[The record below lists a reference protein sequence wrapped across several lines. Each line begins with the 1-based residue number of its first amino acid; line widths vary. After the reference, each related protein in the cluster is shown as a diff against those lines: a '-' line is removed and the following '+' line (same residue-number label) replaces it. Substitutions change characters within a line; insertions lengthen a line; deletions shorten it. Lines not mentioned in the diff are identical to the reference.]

1 MLNLPFLL
9 KHLFPPKCLLCSMPL
24 GLSENH
30 VCIYCENSLPYIETG
45 CSQCSTPM
53 QIDEE
58 ICGVCLTTERYW
70 QTCIAPFVYQ
80 PPISNFIHE
89 FKFQNNK
96 NHLAF
101 FTRCMKLLAAESD
114 QEMPDYLTFVPSHPK
129 RFSQRGYNQSFKLTQ
144 ALSKI
149 TDIPYIDSFNKVFE
163 TPQQISLSKKDRSIQ
178 LKNTFKIKDTST
190 TYIKNKHVT
199 IIDDVVT
206 TGSTSS
212 ELARILKIAK
222 ASRVDVWCIAR
233 T

>member
-1 MLNLPFLL
+1 MLNLSSSLT
-9 KHLFPPKCLLCSMPL
+9 HLFPPKCLLCSMPL
-24 GLSENH
+24 KLSGNH
-30 VCIYCENSLPYIETG
+30 LCMYCENSLPYIQTG

-58 ICGVCLTTERYW
+58 FCGACLITERYW
-70 QTCIAPFVYQ
+70 QTCIAPFIYQ

-89 FKFQNNK
+89 FKFQNKK

-101 FTRCMKLLAAESD
+101 FTQCMKLLAAESD
-114 QEMPDYLTFVPSHPK
+114 QEMPEYLTFVPSHPK

-149 TDIPYIDSFNKVFE
+149 IDIPYIDSFDKILE
-163 TPQQISLSKKDRSIQ
+163 TPPQISLSKKARSTQ
-178 LKNTFKIKDTST
+178 LKNTFVIKDKSIID
-190 TYIKNKHVT
+190 IKNKHIA

-222 ASRVDVWCIAR
+222 AARVDVWCIAR